1 MTAASKRRRPRGEST
16 ADYDLLVK
24 DVVVVRPQGNAVHRA
39 DIAIKDGKFVRIAPG
54 IDPAGAKQV
63 LEGKGRL
70 ARIVGFATNLR

>member
-39 DIAIKDGKFVRIAPG
+39 DIAITDG
-54 IDPAGAKQV
+54 
-63 LEGKGRL
+63 
-70 ARIVGFATNLR
+70 